1 MTPAAVVEDIR
12 RLAERAVIGPA
23 VQDGQGTPPEPL
35 FDPGEIKFG
44 RYLEA
49 PPPPRRW
56 LLEDVL
62 PLGVT
67 GLVASM
73 GGAGKSYLA
82 YQLGLSVAAGLPFLG
97 WNVPEPGAV
106 LYIAAEDD
114 EAELHRRGLTLLEHY
129 TTDPV
134 AREAVAERLY
144 VLCRVGQDNLLT
156 SAMGDGEVRRTALV
170 DRLIASAIQ
179 IPDLR
184 LLILDPISRF
194 RGGQANSEEHA
205 TRFVEAL
212 EAIREATGA
221 TVLGLAHVSQAG
233 IREGGGQEIV
243 RGSTALVDGVRW
255 VATLQRM
262 RRDQAHEWGVSRD
275 DAPRYLRLEIPKN
288 NYAPPFPG
296 SWLCREMGGVLVPVE
311 LDERRATKR
320 IAEAEATYFD
330 VVARLQRLLR
340 EHGPMTRRR
349 IREFAGVAGP
359 LGAGDHTVRSVIERA
374 VQEGALV
381 ERHAADGVVLCPPTR
396 EDG

>member
-1 MTPAAVVEDIR
+1 MTPATVAEDIR
-12 RLAERAVIGPA
+12 RLAERAVIGA
-23 VQDGQGTPPEPL
+23 AFQDGQGTAPEPL
-35 FDPGEIKFG
+35 FDPSEIKFR

-67 GLVASM
+67 GLMASM

-82 YQLGLSVAAGLPFLG
+82 YQLGISVGAGLPFLG

-114 EAELHRRGLTLLEHY
+114 EDELHRRGLVLLDHY
-129 TTDPV
+129 TADPI
-134 AREAVAERLY
+134 ARDAVAEHLH
-144 VLCRVGQDNLLT
+144 VVSRVGRDNLLT
-156 SAMGDGEVRRTALV
+156 NVMGDGEVRRRPLV
-170 DRLIASAIQ
+170 ERLIESAIK

-184 LLILDPISRF
+184 LIILDPISRF
-194 RGGQANSEEHA
+194 RGGQANNEEHA

-233 IREGGGQEIV
+233 IRDGGGQEIV

-262 RRDQAHEWGVSRD
+262 RRDQAPDWGVSRD
-275 DAPRYLRLEIPKN
+275 DAPRYLRLEIPKS

-296 SWLCREMGGVLVPVE
+296 VWLRRELGGVLVPVE

-320 IAEAEATYFD
+320 IAEAEATYLD
-330 VVARLQRLLR
+330 VLARLQRLLR

-374 VQEGALV
+374 VQEGALI
-381 ERHAADGVVLCPPTR
+381 ERHSADGVMLYPPAR
-396 EDG
+396 EDE